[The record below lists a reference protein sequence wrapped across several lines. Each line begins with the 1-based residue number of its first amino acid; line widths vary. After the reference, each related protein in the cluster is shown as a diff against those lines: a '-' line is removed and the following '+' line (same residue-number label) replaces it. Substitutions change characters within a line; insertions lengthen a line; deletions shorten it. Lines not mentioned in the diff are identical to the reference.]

1 MRSMHGIR
9 SGHLECS
16 SAVRRAPAAPKDRGF
31 RLRWLG
37 AVPVVGDIQPEYGRV
52 YPNISKLWVFNFR
65 DHIYS

>member
-1 MRSMHGIR
+1 MFLG
-9 SGHLECS
+9 
-16 SAVRRAPAAPKDRGF
+16 SAEGTRRAQGP
-31 RLRWLG
+31 RLQVEMVTG